1 MDLVLIGKYVK
12 THGIKGE
19 IKIRSNFKYKDKV
32 FVVGNKIIIKNK
44 EFVINGY
51 RKHQEHDMI
60 TLDGINDINEII
72 DLKGNNVY
80 IDRSLLNLNN
90 KEYLD
95 TDLIGLEV
103 YMNEEL
109 LGIIDDITY
118 INDKKKLLIVNHKYI
133 PFELIKDIDFKNKK
147 IILEEV
153 IGL

>member
-1 MDLVLIGKYVK
+1 MGTENIKDDYVISSFE
-12 THGIKGE
+12 G
-19 IKIRSNFKYKDKV
+19 
-32 FVVGNKIIIKNK
+32 
-44 EFVINGY
+44 
-51 RKHQEHDMI
+51 
-60 TLDGINDINEII
+60 
-72 DLKGNNVY
+72 LKGNNVY